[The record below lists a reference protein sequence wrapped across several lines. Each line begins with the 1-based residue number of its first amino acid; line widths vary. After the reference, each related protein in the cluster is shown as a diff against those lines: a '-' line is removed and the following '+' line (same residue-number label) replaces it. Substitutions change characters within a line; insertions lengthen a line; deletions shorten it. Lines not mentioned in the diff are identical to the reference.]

1 MLKAKQ
7 EAEQD
12 FGKPRPTGKLPD
24 SRSTQHEPRR
34 SKSPVSSTL
43 TKRALEQS
51 LKRLLTTKPLS
62 KITIT
67 DITED
72 CDISRMT
79 FYYHFKDIYDLV
91 EWSLEED
98 AAIVLQGTQTVE
110 TWQEGYLA
118 VLNELKQNKAFITTI
133 YREMSRERVERFLLP
148 ATRRLILGV
157 IETQP
162 NCTKATERARNFIAD
177 FYAQALAGVT
187 LEWIEDGMACDPQ
200 TLVSNVALLL
210 EGALDTAIER
220 FAR

>member
-1 MLKAKQ
+1 M
-7 EAEQD
+7 
-12 FGKPRPTGKLPD
+12 
-24 SRSTQHEPRR
+24 
-34 SKSPVSSTL
+34 SSTL

-62 KITIT
+62 KITIA

-72 CDISRMT
+72 CGISRMT
-79 FYYHFKDIYDLV
+79 FHYHFKDIYDLA

-118 VLNELKQNKAFITTI
+118 VLNELEQNKAFITTI
-133 YREMSRERVERFLLP
+133 YREMSRERVERFLFP
-148 ATRRLILGV
+148 TTRKLILGV

-162 NCTKATERARNFIAD
+162 NCAKASGRSRNFIAD

-187 LEWIEDGMACDPQ
+187 LEWFEGGMPCSPQ
-200 TLVSNVALLL
+200 TLVNNVALLP
-210 EGALDTAIER
+210 EGALDTALQR